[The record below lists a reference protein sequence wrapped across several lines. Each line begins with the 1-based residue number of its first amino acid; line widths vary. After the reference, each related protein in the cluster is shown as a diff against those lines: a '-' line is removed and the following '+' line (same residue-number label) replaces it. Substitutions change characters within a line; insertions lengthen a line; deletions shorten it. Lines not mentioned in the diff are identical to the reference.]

1 MVLAL
6 AALAAHAPDTFAQ
19 PSVPWARPDVAR
31 DGPATVTARSISGQ
45 AEVQTVAEGE
55 VELLRGPLVL
65 KADRL
70 VYRTAE
76 DLAIARGSVLVQRDG
91 VRLRGPELQLKVQAF
106 EGFFLEPQFDFLVTG
121 AGGRAQRL
129 DFQDASRFKASGARF
144 TGCPRDGSGDPD
156 WFITARELHVDVQ
169 RNEGRALGAQLRF
182 LGMPLLV
189 IPSLSFPVTGERKSG
204 WLTPQAN
211 LDSRSGLE
219 FGVPYYWNIAPN
231 RDATIT
237 PRLASRRGAAAD
249 TEFRY
254 LEPAFEGRVALD
266 MVPWDAIARRSR
278 HALRGQHTGHLEVG
292 ANAAQGPLRYEL
304 GGARVSDNDWW
315 KDFRTESF
323 SLTPRLLPL
332 RAGAEQDWAAWGM
345 AGSVYARSLRW
356 QVLQSVADPIAPPY
370 DRLLQAGVQARGP
383 EGGRWEW
390 GVQAEF
396 NRFTLVDQAASAARP
411 EGRRAHLIG
420 DLSMPRRGAGL
431 WWVPRLSWNV
441 AAYDLDQ
448 PLADGRTR
456 LSRAVPTFSMDAGL
470 SLERL
475 TTAFGRELRQTLEPR
490 LLYVRTP
497 WREQSPALA
506 FDSAAKDFSFSSI
519 FTTNDF
525 SGVDRVS
532 DAHQINAGMVTRL
545 VDAARGEELLRLG
558 VVQRFLL
565 ADQRITPEGTPFTG
579 RVSDLLVLGSTTVVP
594 AWTLEGSLR
603 WNAEINRPV
612 RSVMSARYSPGE
624 FRTLGL
630 TYRFTRSLA
639 EQWEFSGQW
648 PLALASRASG
658 GGGASTASA
667 ACPRRWF
674 GVGRVNYSARERRIT
689 DAIAGVELDAG
700 CWIGRLVAERL
711 STGRAEATTRLL
723 IQLELGGLGRSGS
736 GPVRVLKDNIPGY
749 RALREEG
756 STPPTSDA
764 RN

>member
-1 MVLAL
+1 
-6 AALAAHAPDTFAQ
+6 
-19 PSVPWARPDVAR
+19 
-31 DGPATVTARSISGQ
+31 
-45 AEVQTVAEGE
+45 VAEGE
-55 VELLRGPLVL
+55 VELRRGPLL
-65 KADRL
+65 LRADRL

-76 DLAIARGSVLVQRDG
+76 DLAVARGSVLVQRDG

-106 EGFFLEPQFDFLVTG
+106 EGFFLEPEFDFLVTG

-129 DFQDASRFKASGARF
+129 DFLDASRLKATRALF
-144 TGCPRDGSGDPD
+144 TGCPRDVAGDPD
-156 WFITARELHVDVQ
+156 WFITARELHVNVQ
-169 RNEGRALGAQLRF
+169 ANEGRAVGAQLRF
-182 LGMPLLV
+182 LGVPLLAV
-189 IPSLSFPVTGERKSG
+189 PSLTFPVTGERKSG

-211 LDSRSGLE
+211 LDSRSGFE
-219 FGVPYYWNIAPN
+219 FGVPYYWNIAAH

-237 PRLASRRGAAAD
+237 PRLATRRGAAAD
-249 TEFRY
+249 TELRY
-254 LEPAFEGRVALD
+254 LEPSFEGRVALD
-266 MVPWDAIARRSR
+266 IVPWDSIARRSR
-278 HALRGQHTGHLEVG
+278 HALRGQHAGTASLPMVG
-292 ANAAQGPLRYEL
+292 ADGPLRYEL

-323 SLTPRLLPL
+323 ALTPRLLPG
-332 RAGAEQDWAAWGM
+332 RTGAEQAWSAAG
-345 AGSVYARSLRW
+345 ASGTVYARSLRW

-370 DRLLQAGVQARGP
+370 DRVVQAGVQAQGVAA
-383 EGGRWEW
+383 GRLEW
-390 GVQAEF
+390 SAQTEF
-396 NRFTLVDQAASAARP
+396 NRFALVDGTASSARP
-411 EGRRAHLIG
+411 AGRRAHLIA
-420 DLSMPRRGAGL
+420 DLALPQRGSGL
-431 WWVPRLSWNV
+431 WWVPRLSLNV
-441 AAYDLDQ
+441 ARYDLDQ
-448 PLADGRTR
+448 PLADGRQR

-497 WREQSPALA
+497 WRDQSPALA

-545 VDAARGEELLRLG
+545 VDASRGEELLRLG

-579 RVSDLLVLGSTTVVP
+579 RVSDLLVLGSTTVIP
-594 AWTLEGSLR
+594 SWALEGSLR
-603 WNAEINRPV
+603 WNADLNRPV
-612 RSVMSARYSPGE
+612 RSVMSARYSPGD
-624 FRTLGL
+624 FRTVGV

-648 PLALASRASG
+648 PLAVPALPGAGRSG
-658 GGGASTASA
+658 A
-667 ACPRRWF
+667 ACGRRWY

-723 IQLELGGLGRSGS
+723 LQLELGGLGRSGS

-749 RALREEG
+749 RALRDEG
-756 STPPTSDA
+756 STPPTPDA
-764 RN
+764 PN